1 MTGDDQALYDV
12 ALGTLDLKA
21 GLTEDEVWDYI
32 GNSWAPY
39 FVYHA
44 GTRDIAEEFIV
55 Y

>member
-1 MTGDDQALYDV
+1 MSDGAQELYDV
-12 ALGTLDLKA
+12 ALGTRDLKT
-21 GLTEDEVWDYI
+21 GLTEDEVWGYI
-32 GNSWAPY
+32 GSSWAPY